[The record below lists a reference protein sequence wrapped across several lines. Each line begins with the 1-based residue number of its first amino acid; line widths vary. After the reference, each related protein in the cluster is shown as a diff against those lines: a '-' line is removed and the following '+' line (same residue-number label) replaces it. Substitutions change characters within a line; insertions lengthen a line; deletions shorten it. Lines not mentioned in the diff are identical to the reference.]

1 MQITEATKA
10 ELRREKRGNKDFEAA
25 AFEDNP
31 SETKCGAEDLMRI
44 LGWSWM
50 RMRAEDEDE
59 QSQRHPHAWWDERY
73 KWINEE
79 GEKTCGRDVLGL
91 E

>member
-1 MQITEATKA
+1 MG
-10 ELRREKRGNKDFEAA
+10 R
-25 AFEDNP
+25 
-31 SETKCGAEDLMRI
+31 
-44 LGWSWM
+44 SWM

-59 QSQRHPHAWWDERY
+59 QTQRHPHAWWDERY

-91 E
+91 QYMRGEFPEQNRMR